1 MATVLVVDDEPD
13 VQLALRRLLERAGHA
28 VRLAG
33 NGDEGL
39 RTFFEQP
46 SDLVLLDVSMP
57 VLDGWDTLAHL
68 RLVSDVPVLMLTARG
83 LELEKVRGL
92 RAGADDYQTK
102 PFSGPELLARVEAL
116 LRRARPGGVAVAPEA
131 YVDERLTVDFVRHE
145 VAIGGREIPLSPLEF
160 RLLSAFVRHPD
171 RVLTH
176 GELIELAWTDPAAG
190 SRDQLKTYVR
200 YLRRKLGWDR
210 VDEHPLESVRGVGY
224 RYRTPVWSVD

>member
-1 MATVLVVDDEPD
+1 MGSILVVDDEPD
-13 VQLALRRLLERAGHA
+13 VRLALRRVLERAGHE
-28 VRLAG
+28 VRQAG
-33 NGDEGL
+33 DGREGL
-39 RTFFEQP
+39 RTFFERP

-116 LRRARPGGVAVAPEA
+116 LRRGRPGGVPAPEA
-131 YVDERLTVDFVRHE
+131 YADERLAVDFVRHE
-145 VAIGGREIPLSPLEF
+145 VAVSGRDVTLSPLEF

-176 GELIELAWTDPAAG
+176 GELIQLAWADPAAG

-200 YLRRKLGWDR
+200 YLRRKLGWDHA
-210 VDEHPLESVRGVGY
+210 DENPLESVRGVGY
-224 RYRTPVWSVD
+224 RYRTPLWSGD